1 MTESDAVVHDGS
13 PRRSGGST
21 RPAGTSTHKVGGV
34 PSVPAAADADTFGT
48 VGLRT
53 HFRGPYADG
62 PPPEALVVEYPD
74 IHRFGARELVRMV
87 QAVVMLVAFAARGG
101 LRKLGHPRR
110 GSWLFCTSEGVV
122 EGFFALGSNYVKI
135 GQIIASSGM
144 FPDDMARPAMRCL
157 QEVPPFPFELV
168 RQTIVD
174 DLGHPPEQLFASID
188 RDALSAASVGQVHAV
203 ELPDGRKAVIKLLR
217 PGLAESMNRDI
228 RITYA
233 FAKLLMHTKA
243 GRRAN
248 ATGLIEDLHRLT
260 NQELNTSL
268 EAWRQHQFRENL
280 HVFGDNK
287 MVTAPEVYWDYC
299 GPHMICMERVYGV
312 PMDDFE
318 GHERMGF
325 DAKGNLRRGMKAWIE
340 AMAIHGPF
348 HGDLHAGNIWA
359 LEDGRACFLD
369 FGIMGEFGPEWQQMV
384 KDILYTFMLDHD
396 FVRVVRGYKRL
407 GIISGDLGDDESL
420 AALLHSV
427 FEPIM
432 NTRMEDLQFA
442 DLFMQSLEL
451 AEQMGDI
458 SAPQELSLLGKQFL
472 YFERYVKGISPDYLM
487 VLDPY
492 LIKNIFPEEAAAKMD
507 ELRAADPAEP
517 VDPDEHL

>member
-1 MTESDAVVHDGS
+1 
-13 PRRSGGST
+13 
-21 RPAGTSTHKVGGV
+21 
-34 PSVPAAADADTFGT
+34 
-48 VGLRT
+48 
-53 HFRGPYADG
+53 
-62 PPPEALVVEYPD
+62 
-74 IHRFGARELVRMV
+74 
-87 QAVVMLVAFAARGG
+87 
-101 LRKLGHPRR
+101 
-110 GSWLFCTSEGVV
+110 
-122 EGFFALGSNYVKI
+122 
-135 GQIIASSGM
+135 
-144 FPDDMARPAMRCL
+144 
-157 QEVPPFPFELV
+157 
-168 RQTIVD
+168 
-174 DLGHPPEQLFASID
+174 
-188 RDALSAASVGQVHAV
+188 
-203 ELPDGRKAVIKLLR
+203 
-217 PGLAESMNRDI
+217 
-228 RITYA
+228 
-233 FAKLLMHTKA
+233 
-243 GRRAN
+243 
-248 ATGLIEDLHRLT
+248 
-260 NQELNTSL
+260 
-268 EAWRQHQFRENL
+268 
-280 HVFGDNK
+280 VFGDNK

-312 PMDDFE
+312 PMDDFDA
-318 GHERMGF
+318 HDRMGF
-325 DAKGNLRRGMKAWIE
+325 DAQANLRRGMKAWIE

>member
-1 MTESDAVVHDGS
+1 MVDDKTPTSGALARGS
-13 PRRSGGST
+13 R
-21 RPAGTSTHKVGGV
+21 ALHGV
-34 PSVPAAADADTFGT
+34 WAAADADTFGS
-48 VGLRT
+48 VGVHT

-62 PPPEALVVEYPD
+62 PPPESLVVEYPD
-74 IHRFGARELVRMV
+74 INRFGMRELVRLIQTTV
-87 QAVVMLVAFAARGG
+87 LLLAFVIRGTA
-101 LRKLGHPRR
+101 RKLLGPRR
-110 GSWLFCTSEGVV
+110 GGWLFCASEGMV
-122 EGFFALGSNYVKI
+122 EGFFRLGPNYVKV

-144 FPDDMARPAMRCL
+144 FPDDMARPALRCL

-168 RQTIVD
+168 RQTIIE
-174 DLGHPPEQLFASID
+174 DLGHPPEQIFASID
-188 RDALSAASVGQVHAV
+188 PRSLSAASVGQVHAV
-203 ELPDGRKAVIKLLR
+203 VLPDGREAVVKLLR
-217 PGLAESMNRDI
+217 PGVVDSMNLDI
-228 RITYA
+228 RITYR
-233 FAKLLMHTKA
+233 FAKLLMRTKA

-287 MVTAPEVYWDYC
+287 MVTAPEVYWNYC
-299 GPHMICMERVYGV
+299 GPHMICMQRVYGV
-312 PMDDFE
+312 PMDDFDA
-318 GHERMGF
+318 HQRMGF

-369 FGIMGEFGPEWQQMV
+369 FGIMGEFSPEWQQMV
-384 KDILYTFMLDHD
+384 KDILFTFMVDHD
-396 FVRVVRGYKRL
+396 FARIVRGYKQL
-407 GIISGDLGDDESL
+407 GILSTDLGDDETL
-420 AALLHSV
+420 GAMLHSV

-432 NTRMEDLQFA
+432 NTRMEELQFA

-451 AEQMGDI
+451 SEQMGDI

-492 LIKNIFPEEAAAKMD
+492 LIKNIFPAEAREKMEER
-507 ELRAADPAEP
+507 RAQDPTEP
-517 VDPDEHL
+517 VDPDEDLAG

>member
-1 MTESDAVVHDGS
+1 M
-13 PRRSGGST
+13 
-21 RPAGTSTHKVGGV
+21 
-34 PSVPAAADADTFGT
+34 
-48 VGLRT
+48 

-62 PPPEALVVEYPD
+62 PPPEALVVDYPD
-74 IHRFGARELVRMV
+74 IDRFGVRELVRMV
-87 QAVVMLVAFAARGG
+87 QTTVTLIAFALKGAA
-101 LRKLGHPRR
+101 RKLFRPRR
-110 GSWLFCTSEGVV
+110 GSWLFCASEGMV
-122 EGFFALGSNYVKI
+122 EGFFALGANYVKV

-144 FPDDMARPAMRCL
+144 FPDDMARPALRCL

-168 RQTIVD
+168 RQTITE
-174 DLGHPPEQLFASID
+174 DLGQPPERIFASID
-188 RDALSAASVGQVHAV
+188 QQSLSAAAGGQVHAV
-203 ELPDGRKAVIKLLR
+203 ELPDGRQAVVKLLR
-217 PGLAESMNRDI
+217 PGGVEAMNLDI

-233 FAKLLMHTKA
+233 FAKLLMRTKM

-248 ATGLIEDLHRLT
+248 TIGMIRDLHKLT

-287 MVTAPEVYWDYC
+287 MVTAPEVYWEYC

-312 PMDDFE
+312 PMDDFNA
-318 GHERMGF
+318 HQRMGF
-325 DAKGNLRRGMKAWIE
+325 DAKANLRRGMKAWIE
-340 AMAIHGPF
+340 AMAVHGPF

-369 FGIMGEFGPEWQQMV
+369 FGIMGEFVPDWQQMV
-384 KDILYTFMLDHD
+384 KDILYTFMIDHD
-396 FVRVVRGYKRL
+396 FTRVVRGYKHL
-407 GIISGDLGDDESL
+407 GIISGDLGDDETL
-420 AALLHSV
+420 GAMLHAV

-442 DLFMQSLEL
+442 DLFQQSLDL

-492 LIKNIFPEEAAAKMD
+492 LIKNIIPEEAKA
-507 ELRAADPAEP
+507 
-517 VDPDEHL
+517 

>member
-1 MTESDAVVHDGS
+1 MVDSDAVEA
-13 PRRSGGST
+13 R
-21 RPAGTSTHKVGGV
+21 
-34 PSVPAAADADTFGT
+34 ADADTFGS

-62 PPPEALVVEYPD
+62 PPEASLVVDYPD
-74 IHRFGARELVRMV
+74 IHRFGPRELVRMC
-87 QAVVMLVAFAARGG
+87 QAVVTLVAFAARGA
-101 LRKLGHPRR
+101 LRKVLRPRR
-110 GSWLFCTSEGVV
+110 GSWLFCASEGIV

-168 RQTIVD
+168 RQSVIG

-188 RDALSAASVGQVHAV
+188 PNALSAASVGQVHAV

-233 FAKLLMHTKA
+233 FAKLLMRTTA

-312 PMDDFE
+312 PMDDFDA
-318 GHERMGF
+318 HDRMGF
-325 DAKGNLRRGMKAWIE
+325 DAQGNLRRGMKAWIE

-407 GIISGDLGDDESL
+407 GIISGDLGDDETL

-492 LIKNIFPEEAAAKMD
+492 LIKNIFPEEARAKME
-507 ELRAADPAEP
+507 ELRASGAAEP